1 MEGLIISGTGL
12 LGSYLVKGSD
22 FDFTYRS
29 GNYGPKRAHRIDL
42 KELEKIRSFIL
53 DNKPKRVILS
63 AALTDVDY
71 CEEHPEEAFKINYEA
86 PSVIA
91 EAVKT
96 YGGYLLFIS
105 TDYVFDGQKGLYT
118 EEDTRNPI
126 DVYGKS
132 KELAEKHIESLG
144 IRHAIVRTSAIFG
157 GNTQKKNFVLW
168 VYKNLKNGVE
178 ISVVNQIISP
188 TLSSYLAKA
197 VLEIVGKEIE
207 GKIHVAS
214 KEPLSRVEIARRVK
228 ERFNLKGSFKVVE
241 SVPQWKAKRPKN
253 SSLSVTKAENL
264 LKNKPLSFEESLNEL
279 VKEVNLDE
287 L

>member
-12 LGSYLVKGSD
+12 LGSYLVKYSNY
-22 FDFTYRS
+22 DFTYRT
-29 GNYGPKRAHRIDL
+29 GNYEPKRAHRIDL
-42 KELEKIRSFIL
+42 KELEKVRSFVL
-53 DNKPKRVILS
+53 DNKPKKVVLS

-71 CEEHPEEAFKINYEA
+71 CEEHAEEAFKINYEA

-96 YGGYLLFIS
+96 YNGYLLFVS
-105 TDYVFDGQKGLYT
+105 TDYVFDGQKGLYG

-132 KELAEKHIESLG
+132 KELAEKYIESLS
-144 IRHAIVRTSAIFG
+144 IRHAIVRTSAIFE

-168 VYKNLKNGVE
+168 VYKNLKSGVE
-178 ISVVNQIISP
+178 ISVIDQTISP

-197 VLEIVGKEIE
+197 VLEIAEREIE
-207 GKIHVAS
+207 GKIHVAG

-241 SVPQWKAKRPKN
+241 TVPQWKAKRPKN

>member
-12 LGSYLVKGSD
+12 LGSYLVKYSN
-22 FDFTYRS
+22 FDFTYRT
-29 GNYGPKRAHRIDL
+29 GNYETKRAHKVDL
-42 KELEKIRSFIL
+42 KELEKVRSFIL
-53 DNKPKRVILS
+53 DNKPKKVVLS

-96 YGGYLLFIS
+96 YNGYLLFVS
-105 TDYVFDGQKGLYT
+105 TDYVFDGQKGLYS

-126 DVYGKS
+126 NIYGKS
-132 KELAEKHIESLG
+132 KELAEKHIESLD

-178 ISVVNQIISP
+178 INVVNQIISP

-197 VLEIVGKEIE
+197 VLEIAEREIE
-207 GKIHVAS
+207 GKIHVAG

-241 SVPQWKAKRPKN
+241 TIQQWKAKRPKN
-253 SSLSVTKAENL
+253 SSLSVAKAENL